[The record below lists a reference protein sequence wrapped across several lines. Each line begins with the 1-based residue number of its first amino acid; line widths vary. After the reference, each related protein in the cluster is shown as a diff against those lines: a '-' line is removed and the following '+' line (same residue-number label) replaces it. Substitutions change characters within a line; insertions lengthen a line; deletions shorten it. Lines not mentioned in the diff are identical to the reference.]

1 MAVAQASM
9 LGTNPVS
16 EGGPNGNGS
25 PKTAE
30 RGGERLCGALS
41 VETFVNQTPLSLT
54 HEDASGWLEYLQR
67 WHVPNFHFQDGGVQ
81 VWAYEE
87 THDNWE
93 DTYGL
98 DAVLAVYHSGHG
110 GMTPEGVFFAPLGAQ
125 WDNRS
130 DALSTNMR
138 LGNEVVNYVFW
149 STCNSLRVKEG
160 HDPIRTWHGSNLGFR
175 MLFGFETTSV
185 DHADYGR
192 FFWEEYNRPKSFAR
206 AWLDASWRISQ
217 AQEPSVVAA
226 GANDQETGAR
236 LEHERLLEW
245 GHVSNGWYG
254 WWWYDRARAGSE
266 PEGVAPRNVELP
278 GELLVAELRPP
289 ASTLEQVRDI
299 AGRHGLELPAPSGPR
314 AGLLVSEADGQAL
327 SVAPDGRYELDLAE
341 PNRMNA
347 EGLSTEEAK
356 RRATELIGE
365 HGLDREV
372 DIDFDTVRR
381 TMSAGGAPDNGGR
394 EEPRILETTVQFRQ
408 LINGLPV
415 VSQDAGDV
423 RLTLDNDGRL
433 TRIENTTRRVD
444 QLSDRPKVDVPPPG
458 GQAAGVQPRG
468 DGDIERLLSE
478 AWRDHRAPVAREAA
492 TGQQAEGVPDT
503 TEVGYHLCGNEGRL
517 VARREVEVDYGEGIR
532 KRYEVIAPIVQ

>member
-226 GANDQETGAR
+226 GANGQETNAR
-236 LEHERLLEW
+236 LEQERSLEW
-245 GHVSNGWYG
+245 GHVSNGWYQ
-254 WWWYDRARAGSE
+254 WWWYDRTRAAAE
-266 PEGVAPRNVELP
+266 PRNLELP
-278 GELLVAELRPP
+278 SELLVAELRPP
-289 ASTLEQVRDI
+289 ARSLEDVHDI
-299 AGRHGLELPAPSGPR
+299 ASRHGVELPEPSGPT
-314 AGLLVSEADGQAL
+314 AGLLISQADDRAL
-327 SVAPDGRYELDLAE
+327 SVSPDGRYELILAE
-341 PNRMNA
+341 PNGSNREA
-347 EGLSTEEAK
+347 LPTEEAT
-356 RRATELIGE
+356 RRATELIDE
-365 HGLDREV
+365 HGLDR
-372 DIDFDTVRR
+372 DIDVSLDTVRR
-381 TMSAGGAPDNGGR
+381 TMSAGGPP
-394 EEPRILETTVQFRQ
+394 EEGERDDAHVLETTVQFRQ
-408 LINGLPV
+408 VINGLTV
-415 VSQDAGDV
+415 VSQSAGDV
-423 RLTLDNDGRL
+423 RITLDNDGRL
-433 TRIENTTRRVD
+433 TRIENTARRVER
-444 QLSDRPKVDVPPPG
+444 LSDRPKSDVSGPG
-458 GQAAGVQPRG
+458 AEAYGVRPRG
-468 DGDIERLLSE
+468 DGDPERLLAE
-478 AWRDHRAPVAREAA
+478 AWGRHKAPAARDAA
-492 TGQQAEGVPDT
+492 TVEQVEPVPGT
-503 TEVGYHLCGNEGRL
+503 TEVGYHIDGNEGKL
-517 VARREVEVDYGEGIR
+517 VARREVEVDFGGGIR
-532 KRYEVIAPIVQ
+532 KRYEVIAPIFE